1 MAMPVAFSFGIY
13 GTGERKRQRHYS
25 LIPLTDCRL
34 LLALLAVLLHGPN
47 ESSDWAQTEAGCGGH
62 DWQVLEQSNR
72 GWLKTPG
79 EYIVPAY

>member
-1 MAMPVAFSFGIY
+1 
-13 GTGERKRQRHYS
+13 
-25 LIPLTDCRL
+25 
-34 LLALLAVLLHGPN
+34 VLLHGPN